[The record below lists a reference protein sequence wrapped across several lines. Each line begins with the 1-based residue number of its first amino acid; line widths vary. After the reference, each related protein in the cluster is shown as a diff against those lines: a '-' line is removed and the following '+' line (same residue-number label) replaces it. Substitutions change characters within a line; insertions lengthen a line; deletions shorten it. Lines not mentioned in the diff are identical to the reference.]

1 MRMKLCDPNGSFKLL
16 MKFERFEQNMCL
28 TVFLMLSSRIIQMSE
43 VENQYTCV
51 MG

>member
-28 TVFLMLSSRIIQMSE
+28 TVFLMSRIIQMSE
-43 VENQYTCV
+43 FENQYTCV